1 MRCLLFVLLFACGEP
16 KIEEERERELIVYV
30 CYNPESIWHLSEC
43 NDECTRRDYT
53 GEAFCLA
60 LFDTVCETSDD
71 LFIRRACGLYYDDTQ

>member
-1 MRCLLFVLLFACGEP
+1 MRYLLFVLLFACGEP
-16 KIEEERERELIVYV
+16 KTEKERERELVAYV